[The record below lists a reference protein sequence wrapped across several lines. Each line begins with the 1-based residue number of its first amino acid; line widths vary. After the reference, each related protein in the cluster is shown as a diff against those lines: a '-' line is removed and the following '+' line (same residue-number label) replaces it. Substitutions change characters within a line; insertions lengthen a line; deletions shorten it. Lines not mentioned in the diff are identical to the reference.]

1 MGQLPQLGAG
11 QDQQVLGDGQVVD
24 IHDPEVGVV
33 IAQIQ
38 HRRNIARVAV
48 LEGHD
53 AVGRIP
59 ALHRIEHF
67 VPRREAHGLGVGEK
81 GFQGN
86 VGKGA
91 LHALIGGTV
100 LAQHLGLVV
109 LRYIHHV
116 LDMIAVI
123 GAQGR
128 VLNAGLGLIQHHLFP
143 RGVEDRQTVGLF
155 VFGNG
160 QHRRHP
166 PLKQRGQLGVHRVDL
181 AAGFVQCVHGSTSF
195 RSRF

>member
-11 QDQQVLGDGQVVD
+11 QDQQVLGDGQVVN

-59 ALHRIEHF
+59 VLHRIEHF

-81 GFQGN
+81 GLQGN
-86 VGKGA
+86 VGKGT

-123 GAQGR
+123 GAQ
-128 VLNAGLGLIQHHLFP
+128 
-143 RGVEDRQTVGLF
+143 TVGLF
-155 VFGNG
+155 VLGNG

-195 RSRF
+195 GSRF